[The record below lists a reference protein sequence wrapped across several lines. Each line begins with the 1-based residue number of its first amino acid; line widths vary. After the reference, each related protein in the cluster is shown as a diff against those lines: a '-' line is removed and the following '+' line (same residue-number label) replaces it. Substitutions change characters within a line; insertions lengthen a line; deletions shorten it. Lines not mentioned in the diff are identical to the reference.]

1 MDCTTWREC
10 ASDHIDGTLPT
21 KLAREA
27 DAHVLTCA
35 DCAADMAGIQT
46 LCADLTALPAP
57 EVPLYFSD
65 NILSKIEAQRESA
78 KEPWWRAAR
87 LGITTTLAGAT
98 VASFVWMQAHPVVDA
113 PNRIRAGA
121 GASRRIAAPAPV
133 AAPELNT
140 RWMLHADAATPTFDV
155 ELTLLSK
162 SAGTAKCTITGD
174 PHAYRFTLAPGVANH
189 FRIPMSLVQNEN
201 IATVDIQWTSGD
213 TTHKRIEH
221 HPLSPESP
229 TPRRQSFGI
238 RDLPISDA
246 AREVA
251 RRYNIPITLQD
262 IPETTRIRVSPIHAT
277 AEEALTS
284 ALTGSGCTLVTTPDG
299 LYISGK

>member
-10 ASDHIDGTLPT
+10 ASDHIDGTLPA

-27 DAHVLTCA
+27 DTHIENCTE
-35 DCAADMAGIQT
+35 CAADMACIKSIS
-46 LCADLTALPAP
+46 ADLAALQTPD
-57 EVPLYFSD
+57 VPLYFSD
-65 NILSKIEAQRESA
+65 NIISKIEAQRTAA

-98 VASFVWMQAHPVVDA
+98 VASFVWMQVHPVVDA

-121 GASRRIAAPAPV
+121 GGTRRAALPSPEVAPK
-133 AAPELNT
+133 LNT
-140 RWMLHADAATPTFDV
+140 RWMLHADAARPTYDV

-162 SAGTAKCTITGD
+162 SSGTAKCTISGD
-174 PHAYRFTLAPGVANH
+174 PHAYRFTLTPGVANH
-189 FRIPMSLVQNEN
+189 FRIPISLIPNDS
-201 IATVDIQWTSGD
+201 IASLNTVWTSGD
-213 TTHKRIEH
+213 TTHKRVEH
-221 HPLSPESP
+221 HPLSPESQAA
-229 TPRRQSFGI
+229 RRQSFGI
-238 RDLPISDA
+238 RDLPIEDA

-251 RRYNIPITLQD
+251 SRYNIPITLQD
-262 IPETTRIRVSPIHAT
+262 IPETTRIRVNPIHAT

-284 ALTGSGCTLVTTPDG
+284 ALSGTGCTLVTTPDG

>member
-10 ASDHIDGTLPT
+10 ASDHIDGTLPA

-27 DAHVLTCA
+27 DAHIEICA
-35 DCAADMAGIQT
+35 QCAADMVGIKS
-46 LCADLTALPAP
+46 LTVELSFLPTP
-57 EVPLYFSD
+57 DVPLYFSD
-65 NILSKIEAQRESA
+65 NILSKIEAQQAAA

-87 LGITTTLAGAT
+87 LGITTALAGAT
-98 VASFVWMQAHPVVDA
+98 VASFVWMQVNPVVDA

-121 GASRRIAAPAPV
+121 GGRRQAVPPAPV
-133 AAPELNT
+133 VAPKLNT
-140 RWMLHADAATPTFDV
+140 RWMLHADAATPTYDV

-162 SAGTAKCTITGD
+162 SSGTAKCTISGD

-189 FRIPMSLVQNEN
+189 FRIPLTLFANDN
-201 IATVDIQWTSGD
+201 IASLNTIWTSGD

-221 HPLSPESP
+221 HPLTPDAS

-238 RDLPISDA
+238 RDLPIVAA
-246 AREVA
+246 AREVSS
-251 RRYNIPITLQD
+251 RYNIPITLQD
-262 IPETTRIRVSPIHAT
+262 IPETTRIRISPIHAT

-284 ALTGSGCTLVTTPDG
+284 ALSGTGCTLVTTPDG

>member
-10 ASDHIDGTLPT
+10 ASDHIDGTLPA

-27 DAHVLTCA
+27 DAHIQICPE
-35 DCAADMAGIQT
+35 CAADMEGIRS
-46 LCADLTALPAP
+46 LSAELSSLPTP
-57 EVPLYFSD
+57 DVPLYFSD
-65 NILSKIEAQRESA
+65 NILSKIEAQQSAA

-87 LGITTTLAGAT
+87 LGITTALAGAT
-98 VASFVWMQAHPVVDA
+98 VASFVWMQVNPVVDA
-113 PNRIRAGA
+113 PNRVRAGA
-121 GASRRIAAPAPV
+121 GGTRRAITPAPTV
-133 AAPELNT
+133 APKLNT
-140 RWMLHADAATPTFDV
+140 RWMLRADAATPTYDV

-162 SAGTAKCTITGD
+162 SSGTAKCTISGD

-189 FRIPMSLVQNEN
+189 FRIPLTLVANDSVASLN
-201 IATVDIQWTSGD
+201 TVWTSGD

-221 HPLSPESP
+221 HPLSPDTP

-238 RDLPISDA
+238 RDLPIADA
-246 AREVA
+246 AREVSS
-251 RRYNIPITLQD
+251 RYNIPITLQD

-277 AEEALTS
+277 AEEALS
-284 ALTGSGCTLVTTPDG
+284 AALSGTGCTLVTTPDG

>member
-10 ASDHIDGTLPT
+10 ASDHIDGTLPA

-27 DAHVLTCA
+27 DAHIINCA
-35 DCAADMAGIQT
+35 ECAADMAGIKS
-46 LCADLTALPAP
+46 LAADLAAFPTPD
-57 EVPLYFSD
+57 VPLYFSD
-65 NILSKIEAQRESA
+65 NIVSKIEAQRRAA

-98 VASFVWMQAHPVVDA
+98 VASFVWMQLHPVVDA

-121 GASRRIAAPAPV
+121 GGTRRAVLPAPV
-133 AAPELNT
+133 VAPVLNT
-140 RWMLHADAATPTFDV
+140 RWMLHADAARPTYDV

-162 SAGTAKCTITGD
+162 SAGTAKCTISGD

-189 FRIPMSLVQNEN
+189 FRIPISLVPNDRVASLN
-201 IATVDIQWTSGD
+201 IAWTSGD
-213 TTHKRIEH
+213 NTHKRIEH
-221 HPLSPESP
+221 HPLSPETP

-238 RDLPISDA
+238 RDLPITDA
-246 AREVA
+246 AREVSC
-251 RRYNIPITLQD
+251 RYNIPITLED

-284 ALTGSGCTLVTTPDG
+284 ALTNTGCKLVTTPDG

>member
-10 ASDHIDGTLPT
+10 ASDHIDGTLPE

-27 DAHVLTCA
+27 DAHIESCTT
-35 DCAADMAGIQT
+35 CAADMAG
-46 LCADLTALPAP
+46 LRSLSADLAALPSP
-57 EVPLYFSD
+57 DVPLYFSD
-65 NILSKIEAQRESA
+65 NILSKIEAQQSAA

-98 VASFVWMQAHPVVDA
+98 VASFVWMQLHPVVDG

-121 GASRRIAAPAPV
+121 GGTRYVAPATPV
-133 AAPELNT
+133 AAPELRT
-140 RWMLHADAATPTFDV
+140 RWMMHADASTPTYDI

-162 SAGTAKCTITGD
+162 FAGTAKCTITGD

-189 FRIPMSLVQNEN
+189 FRIPISLVANDNVATVN
-201 IATVDIQWTSGD
+201 IAWTSGEM
-213 TTHKRIEH
+213 THKRIEH
-221 HPLSPESP
+221 HPLTPDNP
-229 TPRRQSFGI
+229 TPKRQSFGI
-238 RDLPISDA
+238 RDLPIADA

-251 RRYNIPITLQD
+251 SRYNIPVTLQD
-262 IPETTRIRVSPIHAT
+262 IPETARIRVNPIHAT
-277 AEEALTS
+277 AEEALS
-284 ALTGSGCTLVTTPDG
+284 GALVGTGCTLVATADG